1 MCTLYFLS
9 VLYLFRKYE
18 STVQSSCTTTFVQ
31 YFRTF
36 VQINTGHVTHAR
48 TVRVQCTVLSYFEK
62 NQQKNVLVTKTSTK
76 GYARAPAR
84 ETYLLPRMR
93 SRRVSFCT
101 IAFQASTPNFLRR
114 GFCVH
119 ALCRERG
126 TRTSRIAISGKIYDF
141 FVTRAKV
148 VKPRRN
154 NILRMP

>member
-1 MCTLYFLS
+1 MYFLS
-9 VLYLFRKYE
+9 VLYLE
-18 STVQSSCTTTFVQ
+18 STKVQSRATVVVLS
-31 YFRTF
+31 YFRT
-36 VQINTGHVTHAR
+36 NKYGSRNAR
-48 TVRVQCTVLSYFEK
+48 TYCTCTVLSYFEK